1 MKGIILAGGSGTRLY
16 PITLSVSKQLL
27 PIYDKPLIYYP
38 LSMLM
43 LAGINEILII
53 STPHDL
59 NNFKKLFG
67 DGSEFGIRLE
77 YAEQPSP
84 DGLAQAFIIGKTFIG
99 SDSVALVL
107 GDNLFYG
114 GGMRKRLIS
123 AREKADK
130 GMATIFGYFVSDPER
145 FGIAEFDK
153 GLNVLSVEEKP
164 KNPKSS
170 YAITGLYFFDNRAVE
185 FAECVKP
192 SDRGEL
198 EITEVIKQYLEAG
211 DLTIDLL
218 GRGFTWFDTGTTDS
232 LIEASEFVKMIQ
244 NHQGIQLSC
253 LEEIAFINGW
263 LSKDKLLERAKTMG
277 KSAYGKHLMN
287 VAEGKIV
294 Y

>member
-43 LAGINEILII
+43 LAGIKEILII
-53 STPHDL
+53 STPSDL
-59 NNFKKLFG
+59 PNFKKLFG
-67 DGSEFGIRLE
+67 NGSEFGISLK

-84 DGLAQAFIIGKTFIG
+84 DGLAQAFIIGEDFIG
-99 SDSVALVL
+99 EDSVAMVL

-123 AREKADK
+123 ARVKAEK
-130 GMATIFGYFVSDPER
+130 GTATIFGYFVSDPKR

-153 GLNVLSVEEKP
+153 NLKVLSVEEKP
-164 KNPKSS
+164 EHPKSS
-170 YAITGLYFFDNRAVE
+170 YAITGLYFFDNRAVKY
-185 FAECVKP
+185 AKAVKP
-192 SDRGEL
+192 SERGEL
-198 EITEVIKQYLEAG
+198 EITEVIKQYLEAD

-232 LIEASEFVKMIQ
+232 LIEASQFVKMIQ
-244 NHQGIQLSC
+244 NHQGVQLSC
-253 LEEIAFINGW
+253 LEEISYINGW
-263 LSKDKLLERAKTMG
+263 LSKEKLIERAKTMG